1 MTADPDNVRDE
12 GQRARA
18 GVGGRSGTEHDDLA
32 ITLADLARSLQEEK
46 DTSTVLERIVRA
58 AIDLVPGCDEGS
70 ISMVTDRRR
79 VESQV
84 PSGALPRQV
93 DALQTQTGQG
103 PCLDSVYTRRRSG
116 SPICAPS
123 SVGPSS
129 PVGRASWAVT
139 LPARVTTLPKA
150 STSCRDGSSQHC
162 PDSTCGPVLRASA
175 STRVTPLK
183 ALKAGQERTRH
194 PRRAPGRTLR
204 EKC

>member
-84 PSGALPRQV
+84 PSVLCPGRWMR
-93 DALQTQTGQG
+93 
-103 PCLDSVYTRRRSG
+103 SRRR
-116 SPICAPS
+116 PAR
-123 SVGPSS
+123 
-129 PVGRASWAVT
+129 GRAWTVCTPEDGPGPRSVHRAA
-139 LPARVTTLPKA
+139 LARVRPSGVRA
-150 STSCRDGSSQHC
+150 GRRQHALV
-162 PDSTCGPVLRASA
+162 PAVRRGRQPGGAEPHLLSA
-175 STRVTPLK
+175 
-183 ALKAGQERTRH
+183 
-194 PRRAPGRTLR
+194 GRFR
-204 EKC
+204 

>member
-1 MTADPDNVRDE
+1 LAAAGALPGTGQAAGGAGSATTKDETDKMTADPDNVRDE

-129 PVGRASWAVT
+129 PVGRASWA
-139 LPARVTTLPKA
+139 PAACSRSSCSSRATTW
-150 STSCRDGSSQHC
+150 
-162 PDSTCGPVLRASA
+162 
-175 STRVTPLK
+175 
-183 ALKAGQERTRH
+183 
-194 PRRAPGRTLR
+194 GR
-204 EKC
+204 